1 MRSTLGRWLVCGAIG
16 VAVAAGPA
24 VAQTLKEAPAAL
36 SKQDAAAQHFQL
48 GVEFYRAGDY
58 AAARVEFDAAYG
70 LSGLPDLLHNLSLTA
85 EKQGQIAAAIDYE
98 ERFLAA
104 KRGELTTAE
113 TDEARGRLLRLREA
127 QAQGSPPAVLAPAA
141 APNATTAP
149 TMTAPRATAAG
160 GAPGG
165 RGWRPPAGALALLV
179 GVGASLVA
187 GLACGGAALA
197 TGAELGSGQAFTLRE
212 IDAMTRRGEALNT
225 SAIALDIAGGVALT
239 AGAAWTIAGWLRHG
253 RGEQAPRLAAW
264 QPLSVA
270 ASARSAD

>member
-1 MRSTLGRWLVCGAIG
+1 MRSMLGLCLICGAIG
-16 VAVAAGPA
+16 VAMAGPA

-98 ERFLAA
+98 ERFLVA

-141 APNATTAP
+141 APKATTTAP
-149 TMTAPRATAAG
+149 TMTAPRATVAGAAL
-160 GAPGG
+160 GG

-179 GVGASLVA
+179 GGGVSLVA

-239 AGAAWTIAGWLRHG
+239 AGVSGTGPTDRVG
-253 RGEQAPRLAAW
+253 TG
-264 QPLSVA
+264 
-270 ASARSAD
+270 

>member
-24 VAQTLKEAPAAL
+24 AAQTLKEAPAAL

-85 EKQGQIAAAIDYE
+85 EKQGQIAPAIDYE
-98 ERFLAA
+98 ERFLVA

-127 QAQGSPPAVLAPAA
+127 LAHGSPPAVLAPAA
-141 APNATTAP
+141 
-149 TMTAPRATAAG
+149 APRATAAG

-179 GVGASLVA
+179 GGGASLVA

-197 TGAELGSGQAFTLRE
+197 TGAELASGQAFTLRE

-225 SAIALDIAGGVALT
+225 SAIGLDIAGGVALT
-239 AGAAWTIAGWLRHG
+239 AGAAWTIAAWLRHG

-264 QPLSVA
+264 QPFPVA